1 MSTGPSLRA
10 QFYATRPISRDNLVP
25 ENAALGLIAFSSPND
40 PEPSLRIED
49 GRIVE
54 LDGKSEA
61 EFDLL
66 DEFIARRGIDLAVA
80 EQAMALDD
88 VEFARG
94 LVDVTTPRGEITRL
108 AAGMTPAKLARV
120 LALLAPVELL
130 SAMQKMRVRRTP
142 SIQAH
147 VTNRVD
153 HPLLLAADAAS
164 AVALGFRELET
175 TVPLLRDAPL
185 NAVALL
191 VGGQVPAPGA
201 LTQCAVEERLEL
213 ELGMRGLTTYAE
225 TVSVYGTEQ
234 VFVDGD
240 DTPWSKAFLAS
251 CYASRGLKMRFTSGS
266 GAECLMGATEG
277 CSMLY
282 LEARC
287 LAVTRAAGSQGT
299 QNGGIDGVNVAGS
312 VPDGMREVIAENLL
326 AMMHDLESCTGNDT
340 LMSSS
345 DIRRT
350 AHTLPLLLAGSDFL
364 FSGFGSIPA
373 YDNAF
378 GPSNFN
384 AEDIDDYLVVQR
396 DWGFEGVLRPQSD
409 DELLPLRRRAVEAL
423 RAVLDEL
430 DLARFDDAD
439 AEAVVQAHGSLDVPP
454 LDPHLVPDAAD
465 RLMQRGLTA
474 LDVVRALAARGYDVE
489 AERVLGML
497 RERLYGDYL
506 QTSAIFTED
515 MRVLSA
521 LSDPNDYEGPGTGYR
536 MTAARRAETGAVRQ
550 VWAPATLVAEQNEHR
565 GCLELR
571 ELGPAQ
577 RGSSPDEVVVG
588 LSPAFAHTIW
598 LALSGLTVAEVLR
611 QVLAGIEEEGAAAR
625 LVQVRRTLDV
635 GAIGSTAVAAGGL
648 GHRHRSAGQGHGPD
662 PPRRPA
668 AARQPGAVLDRA
680 ARDPRAVPRPRPQR
694 GPLRP
699 RRRAR
704 AALPGRVERAAR
716 PELPRARG
724 GARGARAR
732 QRRRGRSAGRGGGV
746 AELKPRYPLAESDAG
761 DARTSSGR
769 KVSEITLDAVVRGE
783 IGPDDI
789 RVSAEV
795 LRQQAEFAQQGG
807 NPQLADNLRRGAEL
821 VAFSDSELLDL
832 YESLR
837 PGRSSA
843 LELEQL
849 ARRLEARRSRSLRRA
864 RARGARCIRAPR
876 PRVLGDARR
885 RGRRRQLHH
894 GARRRPDHAR
904 RGSRLPRGAGAPRP
918 PARRARQPALRA

>member
-54 LDGKSEA
+54 LDGKAED

-66 DEFIARRGIDLAVA
+66 DEFIARRGIDLACRRGG
-80 EQAMALDD
+80 DG
-88 VEFARG
+88 ARRRR
-94 LVDVTTPRGEITRL
+94 VRARCSWTSQRRATEITRL

-185 NAVALL
+185 NARRAARRRA
-191 VGGQVPAPGA
+191 GARRRARSRSAPSRSA
-201 LTQCAVEERLEL
+201 WSSSSACAASR
-213 ELGMRGLTTYAE
+213 RTPRRSRSTARSRSSSTATTRPGRRRSWPRA
-225 TVSVYGTEQ
+225 
-234 VFVDGD
+234 
-240 DTPWSKAFLAS
+240 
-251 CYASRGLKMRFTSGS
+251 YASRGLKMRFTSGS

-474 LDVVRALAARGYDVE
+474 LDVVRALAARGYDV
-489 AERVLGML
+489 
-497 RERLYGDYL
+497 
-506 QTSAIFTED
+506 
-515 MRVLSA
+515 
-521 LSDPNDYEGPGTGYR
+521 
-536 MTAARRAETGAVRQ
+536 
-550 VWAPATLVAEQNEHR
+550 
-565 GCLELR
+565 
-571 ELGPAQ
+571 
-577 RGSSPDEVVVG
+577 
-588 LSPAFAHTIW
+588 
-598 LALSGLTVAEVLR
+598 
-611 QVLAGIEEEGAAAR
+611 
-625 LVQVRRTLDV
+625 
-635 GAIGSTAVAAGGL
+635 GG
-648 GHRHRSAGQGHGPD
+648 
-662 PPRRPA
+662 
-668 AARQPGAVLDRA
+668 
-680 ARDPRAVPRPRPQR
+680 
-694 GPLRP
+694 
-699 RRRAR
+699 
-704 AALPGRVERAAR
+704 
-716 PELPRARG
+716 
-724 GARGARAR
+724 
-732 QRRRGRSAGRGGGV
+732 
-746 AELKPRYPLAESDAG
+746 
-761 DARTSSGR
+761 
-769 KVSEITLDAVVRGE
+769 
-783 IGPDDI
+783 
-789 RVSAEV
+789 
-795 LRQQAEFAQQGG
+795 
-807 NPQLADNLRRGAEL
+807 
-821 VAFSDSELLDL
+821 
-832 YESLR
+832 
-837 PGRSSA
+837 
-843 LELEQL
+843 
-849 ARRLEARRSRSLRRA
+849 RA
-864 RARGARCIRAPR
+864 RARHAARSGSTATTCRPR
-876 PRVLGDARR
+876 PSSPRTCACSRR
-885 RGRRRQLHH
+885 SRIRTTTRARGR
-894 GARRRPDHAR
+894 ATA
-904 RGSRLPRGAGAPRP
+904 
-918 PARRARQPALRA
+918 

>member
-1 MSTGPSLRA
+1 VSTGPSLRA

-40 PEPSLRIED
+40 PEPSLRIPD

-54 LDGKSEA
+54 LDGKSED

-80 EQAMALDD
+80 EEAMALDD
-88 VEFARG
+88 VAFAQA
-94 LVDVTTPRGEITRL
+94 LVDGATPRASVTRL

-409 DELLPLRRRAVEAL
+409 DDLLPLRRRAVEAL

-430 DLARFDDAD
+430 DLARFSDAD
-439 AEAVVQAHGSLDVPP
+439 AEAVVQAHGSLDVPA

-465 RLMQRGLTA
+465 QLMQRGLTA
-474 LDVVRALAARGYDVE
+474 LDVVRALAVRGFEVE
-489 AERVLGML
+489 AERVLDML
-497 RERLYGDYL
+497 RQRLYGDYL

-521 LSDPNDYEGPGTGYR
+521 LSDPNDYAGPGTGYR
-536 MTAARRAETGAVRQ
+536 MTAARRVETGAVRQ
-550 VWAPATLVAEQNEHR
+550 VWAPATLVAEQDAHA
-565 GCLELR
+565 GCLQLH

-577 RGSSPDEVVVG
+577 RGTRPDEVVVG

-598 LALSGLTVAEVLR
+598 LSLSGLTVAEVLR
-611 QVLAGIEEEGAAAR
+611 QVLAGIEEEGASAR

-635 GAIGSTAVAAGGL
+635 GAIGSTASRLAGSGIGIGLQAKGTALIHRADLPPLGNLELFSIAPRVTRELYRGL
-648 GHRHRSAGQGHGPD
+648 GRNAARYARSAEPE
-662 PPRRPA
+662 
-668 AARQPGAVLDRA
+668 
-680 ARDPRAVPRPRPQR
+680 
-694 GPLRP
+694 PLF
-699 RRRAR
+699 
-704 AALPGRVERAAR
+704 
-716 PELPRARG
+716 
-724 GARGARAR
+724 
-732 QRRRGRSAGRGGGV
+732 
-746 AELKPRYPLAESDAG
+746 LAESSEPLG
-761 DARTSSGR
+761 PNYHAR
-769 KVSEITLDAVVRGE
+769 VV
-783 IGPDDI
+783 
-789 RVSAEV
+789 A
-795 LRQQAEFAQQGG
+795 
-807 NPQLADNLRRGAEL
+807 L
-821 VAFSDSELLDL
+821 VA
-832 YESLR
+832 
-837 PGRSSA
+837 
-843 LELEQL
+843 LE
-849 ARRLEARRSRSLRRA
+849 
-864 RARGARCIRAPR
+864 
-876 PRVLGDARR
+876 
-885 RGRRRQLHH
+885 
-894 GARRRPDHAR
+894 
-904 RGSRLPRGAGAPRP
+904 RGSVVASDPLEVEATWPS
-918 PARRARQPALRA
+918 